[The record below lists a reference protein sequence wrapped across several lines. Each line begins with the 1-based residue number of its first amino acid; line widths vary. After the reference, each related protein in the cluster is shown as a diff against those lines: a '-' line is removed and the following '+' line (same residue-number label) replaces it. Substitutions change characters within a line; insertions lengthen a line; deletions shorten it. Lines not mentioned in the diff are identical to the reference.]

1 MIWTTPQTWIIIS
14 QGNEGGMQI
23 QNFKELASSD
33 KKRDGL
39 EILEEGLQAANP
51 KDILPKFVTPT
62 DIRTRKKPIKF
73 ADYSSVYSVAFG
85 KAGDSMT
92 QALNAIIPV
101 KNGIIV
107 IPKGSKSIVKGKK
120 FRIFN
125 SGHPRPDQTSVKAAK
140 SIIRFLQN
148 RKSDELVI
156 FLVSGGASS
165 LLALPDQVSLDD
177 KIHATDLLLKSGAT
191 IQEFNCV
198 RKHISKIKGGKLIQ
212 NMRCSGVSL
221 IMSDVRGDDM
231 SSIASGTTYMD
242 KTTYEDALGIV
253 DKYRLK
259 RKMPIGVMR
268 LLQKRSL
275 QKEESPKKPKID
287 NIVIANNES
296 CLIQMKKAAER
307 KGYSVSTM
315 QVFGDI
321 KDSVRMILEN
331 LPKKHRQCLIFGG
344 ESTVKVIGRGT
355 GGRNQ
360 EIVLRLLKNTQ
371 KEMKLVIA
379 SMGTDGMDGNS
390 IFAGAITENVKVDV
404 VTIKE
409 FLKNNDSARFFQK
422 RKANIVTNFTH
433 TNLLDIGVILS

>member
-1 MIWTTPQTWIIIS
+1 
-14 QGNEGGMQI
+14 
-23 QNFKELASSD
+23 
-33 KKRDGL
+33 
-39 EILEEGLQAANP
+39 
-51 KDILPKFVTPT
+51 
-62 DIRTRKKPIKF
+62 
-73 ADYSSVYSVAFG
+73 
-85 KAGDSMT
+85 MT

-296 CLIQMKKAAER
+296 CLIQMKKAAEI
-307 KGYSVSTM
+307 S
-315 QVFGDI
+315 
-321 KDSVRMILEN
+321 
-331 LPKKHRQCLIFGG
+331 
-344 ESTVKVIGRGT
+344 
-355 GGRNQ
+355 
-360 EIVLRLLKNTQ
+360 
-371 KEMKLVIA
+371 
-379 SMGTDGMDGNS
+379 
-390 IFAGAITENVKVDV
+390 
-404 VTIKE
+404 
-409 FLKNNDSARFFQK
+409 
-422 RKANIVTNFTH
+422 
-433 TNLLDIGVILS
+433 